1 MLQLLC
7 KHPML
12 QRLVPLLR
20 PPLPPPEG
28 ALPASQ
34 PLVITVT
41 ASQVLFCIALLL
53 AVRVLRLISRLREV
67 ERAAQAPQLSEPS
80 ADTDCW
86 VRPSALDDGNDD
98 RSPSGSDTG
107 SFSDSS
113 PTPQRSEHEAPDFA
127 HAQHI
132 TPQPGLSLLPRS
144 KRPALDLDFARKL
157 ASKEAPCLRAA
168 QPWYPTMARDACSR
182 TQQLATSQQPAVSSA
197 CQPARQQF
205 SQTDRRTDR
214 SQPGH
219 SGPAVTA
226 ALRHFPPTLPTPPP
240 TSAPE
245 RTQRQ
250 NPPANPPRARCGLN
264 VDEQIANHKGTIVR
278 MLAAVEGCP
287 GFNGGSGPGSHDELF
302 ALRFL
307 LSHKLSYE
315 KGFMRWG
322 SFYPVP
328 FPPRRPPPRC
338 ARSSHGASATAAMRT
353 TLEWR
358 LRNGSDKIREFVRHA
373 PQFTF
378 KLSRRVARGAGDYHK
393 CFL

>member
-1 MLQLLC
+1 LSVFKHSGHPVGITAARPLMLQLLC

-157 ASKEAPCLRAA
+157 ASKEAP
-168 QPWYPTMARDACSR
+168 W
-182 TQQLATSQQPAVSSA
+182 
-197 CQPARQQF
+197 
-205 SQTDRRTDR
+205 
-214 SQPGH
+214 
-219 SGPAVTA
+219 
-226 ALRHFPPTLPTPPP
+226 
-240 TSAPE
+240 
-245 RTQRQ
+245 
-250 NPPANPPRARCGLN
+250 RCGLN

-315 KGFMRWG
+315 K
-322 SFYPVP
+322 
-328 FPPRRPPPRC
+328 
-338 ARSSHGASATAAMRT
+338 ATAAMRT

-373 PQFTF
+373 PQSTF
-378 KLSRRVARGAGDYHK
+378 PAHEHISAHFPTPITVPGDDFPPFMFINASVLDPGELMKRITIEDYVCYSMHMSEYMAVHCDEITRRTRHLTKVVRVVAMG
-393 CFL
+393 